1 MKRIIGLLL
10 PLVLIV
16 IGIQFTR
23 DYFGDTG
30 AESKEKY
37 EKLISEGETTT
48 AKLASKYKETT
59 IKIAGLPIKLYEV
72 EYTFS
77 ANNQTYSGT
86 KSLSGPPSEPLMQ
99 VTFLSTDPSVNA
111 INPNEELAKME
122 EYEKSSSTLYIG
134 LGLLVVGLL
143 IGFYRIKSFIKSK
156 IGPTSTEGEKTS
168 LELDKSKVLK
178 KEQKNLENEKIFDSK
193 SMIEE
198 LKKSESIKK
207 DFEPSDHSKFMPK

>member
-16 IGIQFTR
+16 IGVQFTR
-23 DYFGDTG
+23 DYFGDTR

-48 AKLASKYKETT
+48 AKLASQYKETT

-77 ANNQTYSGT
+77 ANDQTYSGT

-99 VTFLSTDPSVNA
+99 VTFLSSDPSVNA
-111 INPNEELAKME
+111 INPSEELTKME
-122 EYEKSSSTLYIG
+122 EHENSSSTLYIG
-134 LGLLVVGLL
+134 LGLLVIGLL
-143 IGFYRIKSFIKSK
+143 IGFYRIKSFRKPK
-156 IGPTSTEGEKTS
+156 IEPTSTKEEKTDS
-168 LELDKSKVLK
+168 ELEKKKVLK
-178 KEQKNLENEKIFDSK
+178 KEEKNLENEKTFASNSI
-193 SMIEE
+193 IEE
-198 LKKSESIKK
+198 LKQGESIKK